1 MMTRRSTLAAAA
13 AAATTLGAGA
23 GHAEPPAAG
32 ATLLGPLRG
41 VTTTAADL
49 KAVEAAYADHLGYRT
64 VSHGPLPAEV
74 AAAWGAP
81 ALAGK
86 AYLAMEPSTGEQTLL
101 RFVEQA
107 MPAGFKPMTTYGWAS
122 TEIILKSCD
131 VLAEKLA
138 GTPFRMVSPPT
149 PLGNSPNIKAFQAIG
164 PANEMLYLTSIEGPL
179 PGRDMPK
186 TTALVGRCFIA
197 VAGMPDRAKAA
208 DWYLE
213 TFGNTTGKPMTS
225 RIRSLSRQNDLPVE
239 DTQYELSVTEC
250 GDGTKI
256 ELDQYLDFAKP
267 RPTPPGGL
275 PVGMAMVTFEC
286 AQFDRYVGKMI
297 APPAKA
303 AFGPH
308 KGGRIG
314 VMRGPGGEL
323 LELVEV

>member
-1 MMTRRSTLAAAA
+1 MMTRRTTIAAAA
-13 AAATTLGAGA
+13 ASAAALSAGSSY
-23 GHAEPPAAG
+23 AAG
-32 ATLLGPLRG
+32 PAPQSRLGPLRG

-49 KAVEAAYADHLGYRT
+49 KVVEEAYAKHLEYRT
-64 VSHGPLPAEV
+64 VHNGALPADM
-74 AAAWGAP
+74 AAAWNAP

-86 AYLAMEPSTGEQTLL
+86 PTLVMEPATGEQTLL
-101 RFVEQA
+101 RFVEQP
-107 MPAGFKPMTTYGWAS
+107 MPADFKPMTTYGWAS

-197 VAGMPDRAKAA
+197 VAGMPDRQKAA
-208 DWYLE
+208 DWYLQ

-239 DTQYELSVTEC
+239 ETVYELSVTEC

-267 RPTPPGGL
+267 RPVPAGGL
-275 PVGMAMVTFEC
+275 PLGMAMVSFEC
-286 AQFDRYVGKMI
+286 AHFDDFVGQMI
-297 APPAKA
+297 APPAKS

-308 KGGRIG
+308 KGARIG
-314 VMRGPGGEL
+314 VMRGLGGEL
-323 LELVEV
+323 IELVEV